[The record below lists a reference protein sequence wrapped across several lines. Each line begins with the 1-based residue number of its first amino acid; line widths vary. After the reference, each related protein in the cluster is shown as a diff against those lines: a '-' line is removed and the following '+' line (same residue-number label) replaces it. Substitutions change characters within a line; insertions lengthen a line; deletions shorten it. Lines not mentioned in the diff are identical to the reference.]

1 MSIKGWFSKHWF
13 FLKKKINFIIIITF
27 FFFFAK
33 IFTRY
38 FLNTY
43 DSIEEVRSM
52 GQLAQRS
59 TDGPG
64 IGANKPSTV
73 ISPLSWKAGRDLQSK
88 AEGTCH
94 WRKTYTLP
102 KFVSTDTRYTPHWE
116 KSEAVEL
123 RTNKS
128 YG

>member
-1 MSIKGWFSKHWF
+1 MCYNLRKLNLHSKMMRS
-13 FLKKKINFIIIITF
+13 
-27 FFFFAK
+27 

-94 WRKTYTLP
+94 
-102 KFVSTDTRYTPHWE
+102 
-116 KSEAVEL
+116 
-123 RTNKS
+123 
-128 YG
+128 